1 MHHGTARILARYH
14 GMDSPKGTVFKPELV
29 EVMDEALQLS
39 VDALPEPVSS
49 GTVQELAKAILH
61 NANDG
66 TTDPDDLS
74 RLALL
79 EIQLH

>member
-1 MHHGTARILARYH
+1 
-14 GMDSPKGTVFKPELV
+14 MDAPKSTVFKPELV
-29 EVMDEALQLS
+29 EAMEEALQLS

-49 GTVQELAKAILH
+49 GVVQELAKAILH
-61 NANDG
+61 AANDG

-79 EIQLH
+79 VIQLR

>member
-1 MHHGTARILARYH
+1 
-14 GMDSPKGTVFKPELV
+14 MDSPKGTVFKPEVV
-29 EVMDEALQLS
+29 EVMEEALQRS
-39 VDALPEPVSS
+39 VEALPEPVNS

-61 NANDG
+61 NAKDG

>member
-1 MHHGTARILARYH
+1 
-14 GMDSPKGTVFKPELV
+14 MDAPKGTVFKPELV

-49 GTVQELAKAILH
+49 GVVQELAKAILH
-61 NANDG
+61 GANDG
-66 TTDPDDLS
+66 NSSAEDLS

-79 EIQLH
+79 EIQLR

>member
-1 MHHGTARILARYH
+1 
-14 GMDSPKGTVFKPELV
+14 MDSPKGTVFKPELV
-29 EVMDEALQLS
+29 EVMEEALQLS
-39 VDALPEPVSS
+39 VDALPEPISS

-61 NANDG
+61 NAKDG
-66 TTDPDDLS
+66 ATNPDDLS